1 MTGSIISSGCRNC
14 HVSPLCPLC
23 LFSCPPLSLSLSL
36 SHPLSPKSVRSLT
49 LSPDAPPSL
58 ICPLPQ
64 RVAQQHRPPSLS
76 QVSPR
81 VGAESGI
88 ELREFRNSTHAT
100 YPRTRRAA
108 RARGCEAGKNSR
120 FPVPSL
126 PLSLTLMGVSGVHAP
141 APPAR
146 PCLAAIDGQ
155 IE

>member
-14 HVSPLCPLC
+14 HVSPLFPLC
-23 LFSCPPLSLSLSL
+23 LFSCPLCLSLSLSL
-36 SHPLSPKSVRSLT
+36 TPLASVRSLT

-81 VGAESGI
+81 VGAESGVDM
-88 ELREFRNSTHAT
+88 REFCNSTHAT

-120 FPVPSL
+120 FPAPSL
-126 PLSLTLMGVSGVHAP
+126 SDSHGSIECPR
-141 APPAR
+141 AR
-146 PCLAAIDGQ
+146 PRPPGRDRWADRV
-155 IE
+155 